1 MYNILMDSKTSLL
14 SVALASTLF
23 TSAISAA
30 EPRPFVFATNGL
42 AKAAVVVAPDAPE
55 AVRYAADELADYLN
69 RMTGAHFPVAEAPV
83 AGWNTIRVG
92 LAPDGGR
99 FEEITIRASGDGQ
112 RLDILGERPRAVI
125 YAAYDLLETLG
136 CGFWT
141 PNSETVPRK
150 PYLALP
156 AGYAKNEAP
165 AMRIREVCHYTS
177 GQRFRLKL
185 RDNGAR
191 SVASGGVDVAPGEHE
206 DIMHS
211 LTLRWI
217 PRNKFFASHPDWFAL
232 TVRKDP
238 ETGTNIAKRVQGAL
252 CATNPEMRE
261 ELLKE
266 VAAFLEKNYP
276 RERSISLSPSDM
288 GDWCHCPRCT
298 ALVQS
303 DAKHVAT
310 VLYLDLVRFV
320 ADHFRDKYPEA
331 TFNLLSYWTASE
343 PPADTAKWR
352 LPSNCGVGFAALW
365 RNHGFPID
373 CNERFA
379 PRVKAWQEMADRFV
393 FWDYYANFSAYL
405 NPFPNLEIIAPALRF
420 YRDHKFVGGFAQMP
434 HSRMAPLADLNWYL
448 MGKLM
453 WNPDAD
459 TEALTDAFV
468 KGVYG
473 KAAPSVKRY
482 MEIIRHGKLRDRGIW
497 VGCYVADTSN
507 FLAPEDVIAILRALD
522 EANRAVG
529 NEPESV
535 REAVWRLNFTGIHTA
550 AMRYPDLIEPAKKLK
565 YKLAPWGSYTN
576 RWHAYVSDYRSRRAV
591 IGYPQQSR
599 EGVPW
604 EKWGLE
610 YFPKIMANGPVPTTW
625 PPRPAP
631 SVVVSGAELTGG
643 SAMSVTNDVSEGD
656 YAKLTFGF
664 GGGERLFMN
673 PSYAEVGHTVSND
686 LQGVWMVL
694 AKMRI
699 GATVTNNPAAAY
711 MGVYTPWIVN
721 GARIGRKISEIA
733 ELMIPSSPGE
743 DGWRWVALGVK
754 KLYDGARVW
763 VMPCADSPSRF
774 LDVRSIAF
782 VDPAAFGKL
791 TVPASRGGEGRRD
804 PFDNYAYREL
814 DCRAVTNGA
823 LSAVVGSAAAG
834 DREVFAR
841 VRIVNGAVLDAAAG
855 RLELWRK
862 GAKPELL
869 GSAKVFGSRGEEVWE
884 TVWLGHFD
892 LKSGDE
898 VRFVSGDSGNALKL
912 SLRDLVLVDP
922 KLLGEGN

>member
-1 MYNILMDSKTSLL
+1 MNTRKAFFAAACATLL
-14 SVALASTLF
+14 ATATL
-23 TSAISAA
+23 SAA
-30 EPRPFVFATNGL
+30 QPQPFVFATNGL
-42 AKAAVVVAPDAPE
+42 AKAAVVVAADAPA

-69 RMTGAHFPVAEAPV
+69 RITGAHFPVAEKPIKD
-83 AGWNTIRVG
+83 WNTIRVD
-92 LAPDGGR
+92 LAPKGGR
-99 FEEITIRASGDGQ
+99 FEEITVRATDSG
-112 RLDILGERPRAVI
+112 RELDVLGERPRAVI
-125 YAAYDLLETLG
+125 YAVYDLLETLG

-150 PYLALP
+150 PDLALP
-156 AGYAKNEAP
+156 ASYAKTEAP

-191 SVASGGVDVAPGEHE
+191 SVASGGIDVAPGEHE

-217 PRNKFFASHPDWFAL
+217 PRKKFFEAHPDWFAL
-232 TVRKDP
+232 TIRKDP
-238 ETGTNIAKRVQGAL
+238 ATGTNIEKRVQGAL

-276 RERSISLSPSDM
+276 KERSISLSPSDM
-288 GDWCHCPRCT
+288 GDWCHCPRCM

-303 DAKHVAT
+303 DAKHVPT

-320 ADHFRDKYPEA
+320 ADHFRKQYPEA

-379 PRVKAWQEMADRFV
+379 PRVKAWQEMADQFV

-459 TEALTDAFV
+459 TAALTDAFV

-473 KAAPSVKRY
+473 KAAPAVKRY
-482 MEIIRHGKLRDRGIW
+482 MEIIRHGKLRERGIW

-507 FLAPEDVIAILRALD
+507 FLTPEDVIAILRALD
-522 EANRAVG
+522 EATVAVRD
-529 NEPESV
+529 EPENV
-535 REAVWRLNFTGIHTA
+535 RDAVYRLNFTGVHTA
-550 AMRYPDLIEPAKKLK
+550 AMRYPDLIEPAKRLK
-565 YKLAPWGSYTN
+565 YKLGSWGSYTN
-576 RWHAYVSDYRSRRAV
+576 RWHAYVSDYRCRRAV

-604 EKWGLE
+604 PKWGQE

-625 PPRPAP
+625 PQRPAP
-631 SVVVSGAELTGG
+631 SVVIAGTNLTGG
-643 SAMSVTNDVSEGD
+643 AAMSFAHDEVEGD

-686 LQGVWMVL
+686 LAGIWTVL
-694 AKMRI
+694 ARMRI
-699 GATVTNNPAAAY
+699 GSTVTNNPAAAY
-711 MGVYTPWIVN
+711 AGVYTPWIVN
-721 GARIGRKISEIA
+721 GARIGRKISEVC

-743 DGWRWVALGVK
+743 DGWRWVPLGVQ

-763 VMPCADSPSRF
+763 VMPCADAPSRF
-774 LDVRSIAF
+774 LDVRSIAL
-782 VDPAAFGKL
+782 VDPAVFGKNS
-791 TVPASRGGEGRRD
+791 VPSRGGEGRRD
-804 PFDNYAYREL
+804 PFDGYAYREL

-823 LSAVVGSAAAG
+823 LSAVVGSAGAG

-862 GAKPELL
+862 SPQPTLL
-869 GSAKVFGSRGEEVWE
+869 GSVKVFGSRGEDVWQ
-884 TVWLGHFD
+884 TVWLGRFD

-898 VRFVSGDSGNALKL
+898 VRLVSGDSGNALTL
-912 SLRDLVLVDP
+912 SLRDLVLIDP
-922 KLLGEGN
+922 SLLGERN